1 MILSQDFYGK
11 KGFIWWIGVVEDI
24 DDPLQLGSARVRII
38 GVHSDDV
45 ILVPTE
51 NLPWAQQLKPV
62 TGSDVSAALNVGDWV
77 FGFFQDGEYA
87 QIPVIMGI
95 FPGIEGVQSQTI
107 YSTWVQNK
115 KGEVP
120 KQPDYSGSYDPA
132 FLQDEYGAGG
142 EDVKIANSETSVQ
155 GQPTVA
161 PSYRGVTSKVIAAT
175 NQKRK
180 HVCDIS
186 PYVKKAVAH
195 VNGLF
200 GIVVEGLRKVVLAV
214 LAALGFDPTGISSW
228 LKETAAQIAA
238 LVQKVRKILKLIRDG
253 INEIKQLVV
262 VFLRVVRYIL
272 SLPER
277 IKKFLIGCLNDIMD
291 AINAGFANI
300 LVPSLFGPGGLKAEY
315 DKIKKEI
322 KALQAEAKLVTQ
334 ELITLTGTVATAAS
348 LFTKQKYSQTQI
360 NNIAGDPQLAKA
372 ISETDKTVDS
382 KQPTQ
387 DEAKIAEQYGDMMH
401 LPPALRK
408 AIIAPGT
415 EQEIVAS
422 QKLANG
428 YVNNLTETST
438 QMTSRMN
445 SKKCVLW

>member
-1 MILSQDFYGK
+1 MLSQDFYGK
-11 KGFIWWIGVVEDI
+11 KGFIWWVGVVEDI
-24 DDPLQLGSARVRII
+24 DDPLKLGGARVRII
-38 GVHSDDV
+38 GVHSDNSS
-45 ILVPTE
+45 LVPTE
-51 NLPWAQQLKPV
+51 SLPWAQQLKPV
-62 TGSDVSAALNVGDWV
+62 TGSDVSASLNVADWV

-95 FPGIEGVQSQTI
+95 FPGVEGVQSQTI
-107 YSTWVQNK
+107 YSTWAQNK
-115 KGEVP
+115 GGIVP

-142 EDVKIANSETSVQ
+142 EDVKLANSETSVQ
-155 GQPTVA
+155 GQPNVA

-175 NQKRK
+175 NEKRK

-200 GIVVEGLRKVVLAV
+200 GIVVEGLRKVVLAI
-214 LAALGFDPTGISSW
+214 LAALGFEPTGISSW

-238 LVQKVRKILKLIRDG
+238 LVQKVRKVLALIREG
-253 INEIKQLVV
+253 INEIKQLVTL
-262 VFLRVVRYIL
+262 FLSVVRYIL
-272 SLPER
+272 SLPEQ

-291 AINAGFANI
+291 AIKAGFANI
-300 LVPSLFGPGGLKAEY
+300 LVPSLFGPGGLKAEF
-315 DKIKKEI
+315 DKIRSEL
-322 KALQAEAKLVTQ
+322 KALQREAKLVTQ
-334 ELITLTGTVATAAS
+334 ELITLAGTVGTVASFLTP
-348 LFTKQKYSQTQI
+348 QKYTQAEI
-360 NNIAGDPQLAKA
+360 NSVANDSQLAKSV
-372 ISETDKTVDS
+372 IETDKTVDARE
-382 KQPTQ
+382 PTQ
-387 DEAKIAEQYGDMMH
+387 DENKIAEEYGDMMH

-408 AIIAPGT
+408 AIIAPGS

-422 QKLANG
+422 QKLTNG